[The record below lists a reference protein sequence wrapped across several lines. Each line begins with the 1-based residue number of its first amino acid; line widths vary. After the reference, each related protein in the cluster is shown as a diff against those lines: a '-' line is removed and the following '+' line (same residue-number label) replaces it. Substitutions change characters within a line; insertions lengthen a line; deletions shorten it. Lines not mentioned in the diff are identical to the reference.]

1 MILLLSDARLM
12 MITLHFQKVGT
23 KKSWHYLALTG
34 YHIEYLQ
41 YDLGN
46 WRPGL
51 KDYFTSTFL

>member
-1 MILLLSDARLM
+1 M